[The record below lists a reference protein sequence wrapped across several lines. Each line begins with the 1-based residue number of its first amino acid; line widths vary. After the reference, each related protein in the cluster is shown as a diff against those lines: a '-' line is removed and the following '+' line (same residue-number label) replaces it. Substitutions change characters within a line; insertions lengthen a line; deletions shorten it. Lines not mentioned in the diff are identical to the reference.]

1 MVFIL
6 AFLNPVSLDVTHI
19 CGALMFA
26 SLTSEHKFGQIN
38 WNKGKEILDMKAI
51 MTVTCFLGKN
61 SQFLPLPATLKG
73 KKNGIKGRLQ
83 CPAVLA
89 HQHV

>member
-6 AFLNPVSLDVTHI
+6 AFLNPVSLDITHI

-26 SLTSEHKFGQIN
+26 SLTSEHKFGQIIN

-51 MTVTCFLGKN
+51 MTVTCFMGKN
-61 SQFLPLPATLKG
+61 TQSVSPSTHKLKG
-73 KKNGIKGRLQ
+73 EKKGI
-83 CPAVLA
+83 
-89 HQHV
+89 